1 MHLWLKKNSGRFLFL
16 LLILGLALPL
26 SAAGVASQGRP
37 DSLADL
43 AARLKPAVVNISTT
57 QIVRFTPQPFG
68 IPFPEG
74 SPMEEYFRRF
84 FGPMPE
90 RELKRQSLGSGF
102 IISPD
107 GFILTNN
114 HVVGRATEIKVILE
128 DKREFQARLI
138 GRDPKTDLA
147 LIKIEAEGPLPA
159 ATLGDSDSLRV
170 GDWVVAIGN
179 PFGLGHTVTAGIV
192 SAKGRIIGAGP
203 YDDFIQTD
211 ASINPGN
218 SGGPLFNLKGEV
230 VGVNTAIVASGQG
243 IGFAIPIKI
252 AKELLPSLKR
262 GEVTRG
268 YLGVYLAD
276 LTPEQAKSVGLKEGR
291 GVLVVRVVRGG
302 PAERANLQPGDIVVR
317 FDGKEVP
324 GTRDLSWLVATTPPG
339 KEVEVEVIRRGKPLT
354 LRVIIG
360 RLEEERRA

>member
-1 MHLWLKKNSGRFLFL
+1 MRFRLKRNSGHFL
-16 LLILGLALPL
+16 LSFLILGLVLALSP
-26 SAAGVASQGRP
+26 AQAPSQGRP

-43 AARLKPAVVNISTT
+43 AARLRPAVVNVSTT
-57 QIVRFTPQPFG
+57 QIVRSAPQPFG

-74 SPMEEYFRRF
+74 SPMEEYLRRF

-102 IISPD
+102 IISSD

-128 DKREFQARLI
+128 DKREFQASLI
-138 GRDPKTDLA
+138 GRDSKTDLA
-147 LIKIEAEGPLPA
+147 LIKVEADEPLPV
-159 ATLGDSDSLRV
+159 ATLGDSDALRV

-192 SAKGRIIGAGP
+192 SAKDRIIGAGP

-218 SGGPLFNLKGEV
+218 SGGPLFDLKGVV
-230 VGVNTAIVASGQG
+230 VGVNTAIVASAQG

-252 AKELLPSLKR
+252 AKELLFSLKR

-268 YLGVYLAD
+268 YLGVYLAE
-276 LTPEQAKSVGLKEGR
+276 LTPEQAKNLGLKEGR
-291 GVLVVRVVRGG
+291 GVQVARVVSGG
-302 PAERANLQPGDIVVR
+302 PAERANLQPGDIIVG

-324 GTRDLSWLVATTPPG
+324 GTRDLSWLVAATPPG
-339 KEVEVEVIRRGKPLT
+339 KEVKVEVIRRGKPLT
-354 LRVIIG
+354 LRVTIG
-360 RLEEERRA
+360 RLAEESRA